1 MKRIYVL
8 LVVFLLTGCL
18 NPQWN
23 KVDCPP
29 VVEDTVVPVVGELY
43 EDLDQDLEELD
54 EIEEDLEELLDEPII
69 EEPVLIDADLPRK
82 EVRAGELVSF
92 PNLQAVDPD
101 GDSIV
106 YTFSEPLDDQGEW
119 QTEEGDE
126 GEYIV
131 TITASDGTSSV
142 DQQVTIIVQPSNF
155 APTIEIEDTVTV
167 KEGELFAL
175 TANITDEDGDEVSVS
190 YEGWQT
196 ELPYEVSFDDAGIYS
211 ITIIASDGKKEARK
225 DVTVIVENVNQPP
238 TIKSIADATVMEHD
252 TVNMAPQVDDPDG
265 DDVVVSVSLPFTDG
279 KWVTT
284 TGDAGVYEITV
295 EVSDGEYIVQEIFSL
310 TVMEFNDPPQIF
322 ADDVTVTE
330 GETVR
335 LDVSAEDPEGEE
347 VTLTISGWMTSY
359 EKATSYDDDG
369 VYEVIITASDGL
381 SESEKTITV
390 TVEDANRSPV
400 FNPGAFS

>member
-1 MKRIYVL
+1 
-8 LVVFLLTGCL
+8 
-18 NPQWN
+18 
-23 KVDCPP
+23 
-29 VVEDTVVPVVGELY
+29 
-43 EDLDQDLEELD
+43 
-54 EIEEDLEELLDEPII
+54 
-69 EEPVLIDADLPRK
+69 
-82 EVRAGELVSF
+82 VRAGKLVSF

-142 DQQVTIIVQPSNF
+142 DQQVAIIVQPSNF

-252 TVNMAPQVDDPDG
+252 TVNVVPQVDDPDG
-265 DDVVVSVSLPFTDG
+265 DEVVVSVSLPFTDG

-295 EVSDGEYIVQEIFSL
+295 EASDSEYIVQEIFSL